1 VQTILIIDDDPM
13 VRRTLYFVLRSK
25 GFEVIEAEN
34 GQAGIEL
41 ARDKSPDLILSD
53 ISMNQPDGY
62 AVLEAL
68 KQDPRT
74 SNIPFLFLTG
84 LVDQAKMQLSMEQ
97 GAVACLEKPF
107 SVETLIQVVH
117 KHLGKGKPSPQNL
130 A

>member
-1 VQTILIIDDDPM
+1 M

-25 GFEVIEAEN
+25 GLAVIEAEN
-34 GQAGIEL
+34 GQVGIEL

-53 ISMNQPDGY
+53 ISMSQPNGY
-62 AVLEAL
+62 EVLEAL

-84 LVDQAKMQLSMEQ
+84 LIDQVKMQLSMEQ

-107 SVETLIQVVH
+107 RVETLLEVVH
-117 KHLGKGKPSPQNL
+117 KHLAKGKASPQNP